1 MLQETD
7 CADSQRFIWLEQIS
21 IGRKTHTNCLI
32 KAKMSL
38 KWQNTVTS
46 NQSHTLLNLN
56 KY

>member
-32 KAKMSL
+32 KAKMPL